1 MADHLK
7 ALQAPIRFSD
17 TLDLSR
23 REMEALASEASGS
36 KIAYLAQ
43 RKKNGIILNIII
55 SNIGYY
61 IKFNKRQ
68 EQTSTLMGLISL
80 MVKIRKFRKFWPFS

>member
-1 MADHLK
+1 MC
-7 ALQAPIRFSD
+7 IRDS
-17 TLDLSR
+17 
-23 REMEALASEASGS
+23 
-36 KIAYLAQ
+36 AYLAQ
-43 RKKNGIILNIII
+43 RKKNGIILNITII